1 MPSRYLTSH
10 MSPLSKQ
17 PLTPGTMLKSDSGQM
32 YRIEEVLAERSNP
45 FCCVY
50 RATYNDQE
58 PLEALTPLAK
68 SVVVPMEGISHPKT

>member
-1 MPSRYLTSH
+1 
-10 MSPLSKQ
+10 
-17 PLTPGTMLKSDSGQM
+17 M